1 MYFVIT
7 WRTCP
12 NIAND
17 LVKSHRRRRLMTLNH
32 TVSIRKIP
40 RSVRCYGRRFVEC
53 KSCGINKVKMKRA
66 NPAVL
71 LYTDNCKNVDV
82 AEKFSG
88 YFRRRCQSVWRSS
101 RWSSGIRSSGGGE
114 KRRHWYLWNGLGSY
128 LEDAETPF
136 GKTSRSFTEYMIC
149 FSGCL
154 LVSWQTIK
162 YSLVLG
168 NVILQKLH
176 SS

>member
-1 MYFVIT
+1 MVAGL
-7 WRTCP
+7 W
-12 NIAND
+12 N
-17 LVKSHRRRRLMTLNH
+17 
-32 TVSIRKIP
+32 
-40 RSVRCYGRRFVEC
+40 VR
-53 KSCGINKVKMKRA
+53 GINKVKMKRA

-71 LYTDNCKNVDV
+71 LYTDNCKNMDV

-101 RWSSGIRSSGGGE
+101 RWSSGIRSSDGGE

-136 GKTSRSFTEYMIC
+136 GKTSRSFTENMIC

-162 YSLVLG
+162 YYLVPG
-168 NVILQKLH
+168 NVILHKLH
-176 SS
+176 SR

>member
-1 MYFVIT
+1 MVAGL
-7 WRTCP
+7 W
-12 NIAND
+12 N
-17 LVKSHRRRRLMTLNH
+17 
-32 TVSIRKIP
+32 
-40 RSVRCYGRRFVEC
+40 VR
-53 KSCGINKVKMKRA
+53 GINKVKMKRA

-71 LYTDNCKNVDV
+71 LYTDNCKNMDV

-88 YFRRRCQSVWRSS
+88 YFRPRCQSVWRSS

-114 KRRHWYLWNGLGSY
+114 KRRHWYLWKGLGSY

-162 YSLVLG
+162 YSLVPG
-168 NVILQKLH
+168 NVILHKLH
-176 SS
+176 SR